1 MHRLILS
8 GCLISVVSWLL
19 AFPAHGTNW
28 QVGPQRALKLPSAAA
43 RLAKDGDVVS
53 IDAGLYQGD
62 VASWPQQ
69 RLTIRGMAG
78 GAHLEA
84 LGNSAE
90 GKAIWVLKGND
101 TVVENIE
108 LSGAS
113 APALNGAGIRF
124 EGTHLTLR
132 NCHFHHNQMGILTGV
147 NPDSDILIENSEFN
161 DNTVDYPRYGKL
173 GHNIYIGNI
182 RRFTLQNSYIH
193 DASTGHNVK
202 SRARENYILYNRIT
216 DERNGSSYLV
226 DLPDGGA
233 GYLIGN
239 LFHQS
244 ANTEN
249 AAMLAFA
256 AEHNQT
262 QPNQQLYLVNNTFVN
277 DYPGGS
283 FLHNH
288 SIATA
293 MLINNLLIGEATAM
307 IGPNQENHDLKA
319 KAKVLLDPASYD
331 YRLKPNA
338 PAIDQGISPGLA
350 ANGMLLNPQFVYRHP
365 RGSEKRRQQGPLDVG
380 AYEFIAKQPD

>member
-1 MHRLILS
+1 MVFSLTLT
-8 GCLISVVSWLL
+8 LPAQAADWL
-19 AFPAHGTNW
+19 
-28 QVGPQRALKLPSAAA
+28 VGPQRLLKLPSAAA
-43 RLAKDGDVVS
+43 GLARDGDVIS

-62 VASWPQQ
+62 VASWSQH
-69 RLTIRGMAG
+69 RLTIRGLG
-78 GAHLEA
+78 NGAHLDA
-84 LGNSAE
+84 LGKAAE
-90 GKAIWVLKGND
+90 DKAIWVLKGKD
-101 TVVENIE
+101 IVVENIE
-108 LSGAS
+108 LSGAT
-113 APALNGAGIRF
+113 APALNAAGIRF
-124 EGTHLTLR
+124 EGTNLTLK

-182 RRFTLQNSYIH
+182 RRFTLRNSYVH

-239 LFHQS
+239 LFHQG

-277 DYPGGS
+277 DHPGGS
-283 FLHNH
+283 FLNNH

-293 MLINNLLIGEATAM
+293 MLINNLLIGEATEL
-307 IGPNQENHDLKA
+307 IGPVQENHNLRA
-319 KAKVLLDPASYD
+319 KANALSDPANYD
-331 YRLKPNA
+331 YRLAPDS
-338 PAIDQGISPGLA
+338 PAIDRGILPGLA
-350 ANGMLLNPQFVYRHP
+350 ANGFNLTPEFQYHHP
-365 RGSEKRRQQGPLDVG
+365 RGSEVRQPHGPIDAG
-380 AYEFIAKQPD
+380 AYEFNAGSKN

>member
-1 MHRLILS
+1 MHRLYLLPCLTMVFSLTLTLS
-8 GCLISVVSWLL
+8 VQ
-19 AFPAHGTNW
+19 ATDW
-28 QVGPQRALKLPSAAA
+28 QVGPQRLLKLPSAAVGLA
-43 RLAKDGDVVS
+43 RDGDVIS

-62 VASWPQQ
+62 VASWPQH
-69 RLTIRGMAG
+69 RLTIRGLG
-78 GAHLEA
+78 NGARLGA
-84 LGNSAE
+84 LGKAAE
-90 GKAIWVLKGND
+90 DKAIWVLKGKD
-101 TVVENIE
+101 IVVENIE
-108 LSGAS
+108 LSGAT

-124 EGTHLTLR
+124 EGTNLTLK

-182 RRFTLQNSYIH
+182 RRFTLRNSYVH
-193 DASTGHNVK
+193 DANTGHNVK

-239 LFHQS
+239 LFHQG

-277 DYPGGS
+277 DHPGGS
-283 FLHNH
+283 FLNNH

-293 MLINNLLIGEATAM
+293 MLINNLLIGEATEL
-307 IGPNQENHDLKA
+307 IGPNLENHDLRA
-319 KAKVLLDPASYD
+319 APDVLIDPANYD
-331 YRLKPNA
+331 YRLKSDTQ
-338 PAIDQGISPGLA
+338 AIDQGVAPGTA
-350 ANGMLLNPQFVYRHP
+350 ANGFQLDPEFVYLHP
-365 RGSEKRRQQGPLDVG
+365 RGSERRSPQGPQDVG
-380 AYEFIAKQPD
+380 AYEFNKK

>member
-1 MHRLILS
+1 MHRLIFS
-8 GCLISVVSWLL
+8 GCLIGVFSVLL
-19 AFPAHGTNW
+19 ALPAHGTEW

-43 RLAKDGDVVS
+43 RLAKDGDIVS

-69 RLTIRGMAG
+69 RLTIRGLES
-78 GAHLEA
+78 GAHLDA
-84 LGNSAE
+84 LGKSAE
-90 GKAIWVLKGND
+90 DKAIWVLKGD
-101 TVVENIE
+101 DIVVENIE
-108 LSGAS
+108 LSGAA

-124 EGTHLTLR
+124 EGSNLTLK
-132 NCHFHHNQMGILTGV
+132 NCHFHHNQMGILTGF
-147 NPDSDILIENSEFN
+147 NANSAILIEYSEFN

-182 RRFTLQNSYIH
+182 RRFTLQNSYVH

-202 SRARENYILYNRIT
+202 SRARENYILYNRVT

-239 LFHQS
+239 LFHQG

-262 QPNQQLYLVNNTFVN
+262 QPNQELYLVNNTFVN
-277 DYPGGS
+277 DHPGGS
-283 FLHNH
+283 FLNNH

-293 MLINNLLIGEATAM
+293 MLINNLLIGEATELL
-307 IGPNQENHDLKA
+307 GPYQENHDLKSTTN
-319 KAKVLLDPASYD
+319 VLSDPASYD
-331 YRLKPNA
+331 YRLKSDA
-338 PAIDQGISPGLA
+338 PAIDQGIWPGIA
-350 ANGMLLNPQFVYRHP
+350 ANGFPLDPQFVYRHP
-365 RGSEKRRQQGPLDVG
+365 CGSEKRRQQGALDVG

>member
-1 MHRLILS
+1 MHRLNFS
-8 GCLISVVSWLL
+8 GCLIGVLSLL
-19 AFPAHGTNW
+19 PAFPAHCTEW

-69 RLTIRGMAG
+69 RLTIRGLES
-78 GAHLEA
+78 GAHLDA
-84 LGNSAE
+84 LGKSAE
-90 GKAIWVLKGND
+90 DKAIWVLKGD
-101 TVVENIE
+101 DIVVENIE
-108 LSGAS
+108 LSGAT

-124 EGTHLTLR
+124 EGTNLNLK
-132 NCHFHHNQMGILTGV
+132 NCHFHHNQMGILTGF
-147 NPDSDILIENSEFN
+147 NANSAILIEYSEFN

-239 LFHQS
+239 LFHQGS
-244 ANTEN
+244 NTEN

-277 DYPGGS
+277 DHPDGS
-283 FLHNH
+283 FLNNH

-293 MLINNLLIGEATAM
+293 MLINNLLIGEATALL
-307 IGPNQENHDLKA
+307 GPNLENHDLRA
-319 KAKVLLDPASYD
+319 TTNVLSNPASYD
-331 YRLKPNA
+331 YRLKSDA
-338 PAIDQGISPGLA
+338 PAIDQGISPGFA
-350 ANGMLLNPQFVYRHP
+350 ANGFPLDPQFVYRHP
-365 RGSEKRRQQGPLDVG
+365 YGSEKRRQQGALDVG
-380 AYEFIAKQPD
+380 AYEFIAKPPD